1 MKYLTAVGNF
11 NRIYQAR
18 GAMALWLELFLVEPE
33 DLIDIFFI
41 SRDIKGVWRQRSMKF
56 LTSTEFK
63 TGLKTTV

>member
-1 MKYLTAVGNF
+1 
-11 NRIYQAR
+11 
-18 GAMALWLELFLVEPE
+18 MALWLELFLVEPE